1 MNDSNKLFTL
11 EQIKYRALN
20 VKIDHEVET
29 NDRYLNARFD
39 GLCLGLDAL
48 IDELEEFKKWI

>member
-1 MNDSNKLFTL
+1 MSDSNKLFTL

-39 GLCLGLDAL
+39 GLCSGLDAL
-48 IDELEEFKKWI
+48 INELEEFKK